1 VYAADPRVGR
11 LRVIFAGLALFFLF
25 VPLVASLPLI
35 DPDEGLHAAI
45 AQEMLQR
52 HDYVTPTFLG
62 EPFLDKPILFFWAEA
77 ASLRLFGMT
86 EAAVRLPPLIFG
98 LLGMLAVAWLARYL
112 FGDLTG
118 LLAGIVYASML
129 LPLGVSQVA
138 VHDIGLIP
146 FMCVAIW
153 CVLRCSESARP
164 WARGVPL
171 GICLGLSILTKGLV
185 AVVFV
190 GFFALCF
197 AAVRRDRWLRVAAV
211 ITVGGVVALAVAAPW
226 YVAMERAHAGYLYYY
241 FVERH
246 LRGYL
251 TATQRHG
258 GRPWW
263 YYLPILIGGAL
274 PWTGYLVG
282 AFRRRR
288 SPPRSERLPRA
299 MTIVWSWIAVSLVFL
314 SIGESKLVTYVLPL
328 FPGFAIAIGKY
339 LASAWTNHAEHG
351 RERSATFTIGMA
363 SQIVALAILPAAAML
378 LLRSRYGSPS
388 AIGWTAAIVTI
399 PVVLLAGLSASR
411 ARRLET
417 FVSRIALGIGVCV
430 TVVLFFVAPGVVASM
445 TAKDL
450 ANWLNASGSLPS
462 SVIVVEERIGSIAFY
477 LAPALRAH
485 ATPDRILT
493 SSRIDALEL
502 TRITPDDGVVAV
514 RDDEL
519 AKFQQLFP
527 VPPQPVAHAGRF
539 SIFRVAQLRA
549 ALDQPK

>member
-129 LPLGVSQVA
+129 LPLGVSQ
-138 VHDIGLIP
+138 
-146 FMCVAIW
+146 
-153 CVLRCSESARP
+153 
-164 WARGVPL
+164 
-171 GICLGLSILTKGLV
+171 V